1 MPTYPA
7 TAPTIVGDITTI
19 NRFLN
24 TPTDVN
30 RRVRE
35 ISLNRYLTDFIFPG
49 RIEASGGAILY
60 EISEGIFLAK
70 DPEAVNPGAQYPRG
84 TETRGAAA
92 IATVKKWGQD
102 VPLTDEAI
110 KRLKGNAL
118 ERVLR
123 KLSNTMIRK
132 VDGLGMAAAAAAVTL
147 EQVQTADWAAAGA
160 DPFLDVMLADAT
172 GSALDEGFEYDTLI
186 LTDVLYARMVAN
198 DKVLNGLARE
208 SSNTVTSEG
217 EIAKIAG
224 KTIVRTNQLP
234 AGVNRLLIDRQSFG
248 ALGYEDIESPEYEGD
263 PANGIETWVRRDP
276 DANDTWLIRGRRPV
290 VPIVLEPNAGVSIVA
305 A

>member
-7 TAPTIVGDITTI
+7 APPTLVGDVATI

-24 TPTDVN
+24 SPTSVN

-49 RIEASGGAILY
+49 RIEAAGGAILY
-60 EISEGIFLAK
+60 EIGEGMFLAK
-70 DPEAVNPGAQYPRG
+70 DPEAVNPGAGYPRV

-92 IATVKKWGQD
+92 IATVKKWGED

-110 KRLKGNAL
+110 GRLRGNAL

-132 VDGLGMAAAAAAVTL
+132 VDSVSMAAAAAAIT
-147 EQVQTADWAAAGA
+147 QTQTQTAAWDNAAA
-160 DPFLDVMLADAT
+160 DPFLDVMLADAQVT
-172 GSALDEGFEYDTLI
+172 GLDEGFEPDTLI

-198 DKVLNGLARE
+198 EKVLNGLARE

-217 EIAKIAG
+217 EIARIAG
-224 KTIVRTNQLP
+224 KSIVRTNHLP
-234 AGVNRLLIDRQSFG
+234 GGIDRLLIDRQQFG
-248 ALGYEDIESPEYEGD
+248 ALGYEVIPSPEYDGD
-263 PANGIETWVRRDP
+263 PANGIETWARRDP
-276 DANDTWLIRGRRPV
+276 DENDAWLIRGRRPV
-290 VPIVLEPNAGVSIVA
+290 VPIVLEPNAGISIEA